1 MADVVLCGVRKRFG
15 KQEVLHGI
23 DLKVKDGELG
33 VLVGPSGC
41 GKSTILRLIAGLED
55 LTEGE
60 IRIGGE
66 RADGLP
72 PSKRGIAMVFQSYA
86 LYLHRTVNEN
96 MAFGL
101 QLAKYGEKGIEER
114 IRTAAETLRIENL
127 LDRKPKELSGG
138 QRQRVAMGRAIVRE
152 PKVFLFDEPLSNLD
166 ASLRVEMRVE
176 IARLRDELGTTM
188 IYVTHDQ
195 VEAMTLGDQIAVLRE
210 GWLEQAGP
218 PLDVYACPRNKFVA
232 GFIGSPGMNFHPC
245 RVRETELNGITVAL
259 TGGGTITVPAESAGI
274 QQEESLTLG
283 IRPESLILDSKKET
297 RLTGRIV
304 AVERLGA
311 ETYIHL
317 RLGENLALVVKAPGG
332 ASHSRGDELT
342 VGLAGRDCFLF
353 DKDGRALR
361 PANDRGC

>member
-1 MADVVLCGVRKRFG
+1 MADVVLRGVRKRFSR
-15 KQEVLHGI
+15 QEVLHGI
-23 DLKVKDGELG
+23 DLEVKDGELG

-66 RADGLP
+66 RANDLP

-86 LYLHRTVNEN
+86 LYPHMTVYEN

-101 QLAKYGEKGIEER
+101 RLAKYGEKGIEER
-114 IRTAAETLRIENL
+114 IRTAAETLRIGNL
-127 LDRKPKELSGG
+127 LGRRPKELSGG

-210 GWLEQAGP
+210 GRLEQAGP
-218 PLDVYACPRNKFVA
+218 PLDVYAYPRNMFVA
-232 GFIGSPGMNFHPC
+232 GFIGSPGMNFLPC
-245 RVRETELNGITVAL
+245 RVGEAKLNGITVVL
-259 TGGGTITVPAESAGI
+259 TGGATITVPAESDGI

-283 IRPESLILDSKKET
+283 IRPESLILDSRGEA
-297 RLTGRIV
+297 RLTGRVV
-304 AVERLGA
+304 AAERLGA

-317 RLGENLALVVKAPGG
+317 RLGGNLALLIKAPGG

-342 VGLAGRDCFLF
+342 VGLAGRDCHLF
-353 DKDGRALR
+353 GKDGHALP
-361 PANDRGC
+361 PANDRGR

>member
-1 MADVVLCGVRKRFG
+1 MADVVLRGVRKRFG
-15 KQEVLHGI
+15 RQEVLHGI
-23 DLKVKDGELG
+23 DLKVGDGELC

-66 RADGLP
+66 RANGLP

-86 LYLHRTVNEN
+86 LYPHMTVYEN

-101 QLAKYGEKGIEER
+101 RLAKYGEKGIEER

-127 LDRKPKELSGG
+127 LDRRPKELSGG

-210 GWLEQAGP
+210 GRLEQAGP
-218 PLDVYACPRNKFVA
+218 PLDVYTYPRNMFVA
-232 GFIGSPGMNFHPC
+232 GFIGSPGMNYLPC
-245 RVRETELNGITVAL
+245 RVREVKLNGIMVAL
-259 TGGGTITVPAESAGI
+259 AGGGTITVPAESAGI

-283 IRPESLILDSKKET
+283 IRPESLILDSGEEA

-304 AVERLGA
+304 TVEQLGA

-317 RLGENLALVVKAPGG
+317 RPGGNLALVIKAPGG

-342 VGLAGRDCFLF
+342 VGLAGRDCLLF
-353 DKDGRALR
+353 GKDGRALR
-361 PANDRGC
+361 PANDWGR